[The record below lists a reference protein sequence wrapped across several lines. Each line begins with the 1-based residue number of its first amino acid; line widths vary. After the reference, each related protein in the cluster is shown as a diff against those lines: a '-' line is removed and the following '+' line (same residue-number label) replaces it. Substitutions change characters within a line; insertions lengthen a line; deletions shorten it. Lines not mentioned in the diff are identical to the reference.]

1 MHTYRI
7 VARPDIRYA
16 HVRQIGLPLRAESL
30 VGLLSGLV
38 VNQAPSEDRLGRFIV
53 DLSLDRQAPEEALGD
68 IADAMK
74 LLGFSVVEVTVSE
87 WADEA
92 AGQAVLYALSG
103 GLVGGATTENPTV
116 ALVAAA
122 VGAIVGHLA
131 GSQVRK
137 LTHQYE
143 ARPLRFGWHI
153 RDIGEQPAIPRSALP
168 GVSAA

>member
-1 MHTYRI
+1 LHTYRI
-7 VARPDIRYA
+7 VTRPDIRYA
-16 HVRQIGLPLRAESL
+16 HVGQIGLPLRAESL

-53 DLSLDRQAPEEALGD
+53 DLSLDGQDPEEALSD
-68 IADAMK
+68 IADAVK
-74 LLGFSVVEVTVSE
+74 LLGFSVVEATVSE

-92 AGQAVLYALSG
+92 TEQAVLYALSG
-103 GLVGGATTENPTV
+103 VLVGGATTENPTV
-116 ALVAAA
+116 ALVAGA
-122 VGAIVGHLA
+122 VGAIIGHLA

-153 RDIGEQPAIPRSALP
+153 QDIGGQQTIPRRGLP
-168 GVSAA
+168 RLSAA